1 MASIT
6 KRPNGQWRARYRDLA
21 GREHARHFARKLDAE
36 RWLASVKT
44 SLARGEWVDPALARV
59 TVGDWAAR
67 WLADQVQLKPST
79 RFRYA
84 SLLRNQIL
92 PVWER
97 VPLSAV
103 THADVGE
110 WVRRM
115 SEAGLSPATVRQ
127 AHRVFSLLIGLAIR
141 DGRLPRNVT
150 AEVRLPRAGRAEKV
164 FLTHAQVAELA
175 RAAGPHGLIV
185 LVLAYTGLRWGE
197 LAALR
202 VKRVDLVRRRLVVA
216 ESVTEA
222 NVRRCSAR
230 RRRTT
235 AGPSRCPGSWSTRS
249 RIGSLGGIATTW
261 CSPRPRGACCVT
273 TTSGGGCST
282 GRHGRRGWP
291 A

>member
-1 MASIT
+1 VSVT
-6 KRPNGQWRARYRDLA
+6 KRPNGKWRARYRDA
-21 GREHARHFARKLDAE
+21 SGREHARHFARKVDAD

-79 RFRYA
+79 RFRYG

-115 SEAGLSPATVRQ
+115 SEAALSPATVRQ

-141 DGRLPRNVT
+141 DGRLQRNV
-150 AEVRLPRAGRAEKV
+150 
-164 FLTHAQVAELA
+164 
-175 RAAGPHGLIV
+175 
-185 LVLAYTGLRWGE
+185 
-197 LAALR
+197 AAL
-202 VKRVDLVRRRLVVA
+202 
-216 ESVTEA
+216 
-222 NVRRCSAR
+222 
-230 RRRTT
+230 
-235 AGPSRCPGSWSTRS
+235 G
-249 RIGSLGGIATTW
+249 
-261 CSPRPRGACCVT
+261 
-273 TTSGGGCST
+273 
-282 GRHGRRGWP
+282 
-291 A
+291 